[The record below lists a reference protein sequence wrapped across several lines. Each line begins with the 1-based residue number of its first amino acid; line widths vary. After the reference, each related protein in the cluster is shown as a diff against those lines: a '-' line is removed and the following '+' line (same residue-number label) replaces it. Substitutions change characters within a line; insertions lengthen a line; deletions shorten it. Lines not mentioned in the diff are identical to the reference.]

1 MLKNITKYLG
11 ITVLVLFSFYYTD
24 KAVDIVKR
32 NDPVMKELID
42 NKDNFK
48 IESVNAIINGD
59 TIIPGINGVEVNI
72 DESYKRMRQI
82 NEYYESM
89 LIFSE
94 VIPDE
99 SLLKQ
104 YDKFIISG
112 NPYRSDIAL
121 LIKVSNITN
130 LEKINNILLEKN
142 TLATFFI
149 DGSVIENNMD
159 LIYEMVSDGFE
170 LENYGYNGVYSE
182 ENFRWTNNMIFSL
195 TNLEPKFCYSEYQNY
210 DILELCAKNKMYTV
224 KPTLNVVNNPF
235 YTIMSNL
242 KEGNIIS
249 LSLNEETLKELPI
262 IISYINQKGYNLVT
276 LNEIVSE
283 ERSVEK

>member
-1 MLKNITKYLG
+1 MLKNVTKYLG
-11 ITVLVLFSFYYTD
+11 ITVLVMFSFYYTD

-130 LEKINNILLEKN
+130 LEKIYNILLEKN

-170 LENYGYNGVYSE
+170 LENYGYNEVYSE

>member
-48 IESVNAIINGD
+48 IESVNAITIGD
-59 TIIPGINGVEVNI
+59 TIIPGMNGIEVNI
-72 DESYKRMRQI
+72 DESYKRMKQV
-82 NEYYESM
+82 NGYYESM

-130 LEKINNILLEKN
+130 LEKIYNILLEKN

-170 LENYGYNGVYSE
+170 LENYGYNEVYSE

-224 KPTLNVVNNPF
+224 KPTLNVTNNPF
-235 YTIMSNL
+235 YTVKNNL

-249 LSLNEETLKELPI
+249 LNLTEETVKELPT

-276 LNEIVSE
+276 LNDIVSE
-283 ERSVEK
+283 ERSMEK

>member
-1 MLKNITKYLG
+1 MNG
-11 ITVLVLFSFYYTD
+11 I
-24 KAVDIVKR
+24 
-32 NDPVMKELID
+32 
-42 NKDNFK
+42 
-48 IESVNAIINGD
+48 
-59 TIIPGINGVEVNI
+59 EVNI
-72 DESYKRMRQI
+72 DESYKRMKQV
-82 NEYYESM
+82 NGYYESM

-130 LEKINNILLEKN
+130 LEKIYNILLEKN

-170 LENYGYNGVYSE
+170 LENYGYNEVYSE

-224 KPTLNVVNNPF
+224 KPTLNVTNNPF
-235 YTIMSNL
+235 YTVKNNL

-249 LSLNEETLKELPI
+249 LNLTEETVKELPT

-276 LNEIVSE
+276 LNDIVSE
-283 ERSVEK
+283 ERSMEK